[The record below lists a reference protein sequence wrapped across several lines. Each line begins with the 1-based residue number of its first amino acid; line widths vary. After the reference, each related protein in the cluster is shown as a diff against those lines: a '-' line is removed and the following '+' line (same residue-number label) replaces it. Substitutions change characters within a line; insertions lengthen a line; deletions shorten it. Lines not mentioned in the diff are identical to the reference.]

1 MKLSMISMPSPLGT
15 LHLFGEGDE
24 LTTIWLPGDDPPK
37 ADEERATPVLKL
49 ARTQLD
55 EYFAGKRRTFDVPLA
70 PKGTGFQQIVWRAL
84 LTIGYGET
92 WSYGQLA
99 RAIGRP
105 AASRAVGAANG
116 RNPLAIVVPCHRVI
130 GANGTLTGYG
140 GGLPAKKWLLQH
152 EQAHGG
158 HAAIGTLFASC

>member
-1 MKLSMISMPSPLGT
+1 MTPTMISMPSPLGT
-15 LHLFGEGDE
+15 LRLFGEGDE
-24 LTTIWLPGDDPPK
+24 LTVISLPGDPL
-37 ADEERATPVLKL
+37 ADAPVRETPVLDR
-49 ARTQLD
+49 ARTQLE
-55 EYFAGKRRTFDVPLA
+55 EYFAGTRKTFELPLA
-70 PKGTGFQQIVWRAL
+70 PRGTGFQQIVWRAL
-84 LTIGYGET
+84 LTIGYAET

-152 EQAHGG
+152 EMAHAG
-158 HAAIGTLFASC
+158 HAAMGTLFASC